1 MKESPIRYFYDTEFV
16 ENGRTIDLVS
26 FGMVAAPDWALD
38 ALIGGDLTPLIPASD
53 MRGRALATPNTGVRT
68 YYAVNADVD
77 LDALKGNDWLVRN
90 VLPHLPL
97 TGREYL
103 DTYLEYVPHDPP
115 PASTLAGVALDRTAT
130 VVKPKQVIANEVRD
144 FILAPLE
151 GNENDPRIEL
161 WADYAAYDHVALA
174 QLWGPMVDLPGG
186 IPMYTND
193 LQQLAAR
200 LGSGWKPDQAPEDA
214 HSALADAWYALEY
227 FVGLDALAAA
237 E

>member
-16 ENGRTIDLVS
+16 ENGHTIDLVS
-26 FGMVAAPDWALD
+26 FGMIAVPDWAI
-38 ALIGGDLTPLIPASD
+38 AGAIQGSAAADLPIAERVVACGLRS
-53 MRGRALATPNTGVRT
+53 

-97 TGREYL
+97 RNGGVLERYL
-103 DTYLEYVPHDPP
+103 TE
-115 PASTLAGVALDRTAT
+115 GVMGSRQNIPEAIDIVTLDRTAT

-151 GNENDPRIEL
+151 GNENDPHLEL

-174 QLWGPMVDLPGG
+174 WLWGRMADLPKG

-200 LGSGWKPDQAPEDA
+200 LGSGWHPDQAPEDT
-214 HSALADAWYALEY
+214 HSALADAWYALDY

>member
-1 MKESPIRYFYDTEFV
+1 MDYSPVRYFYDTEFI
-16 ENGRTIDLVS
+16 ENGHTIDLVS

-38 ALIGGDLTPLIPASD
+38 ALVGADLTPASD
-53 MRGRALATPNTGVRT
+53 MRERALATPNTGVRT

-77 LDALKGNDWLVRN
+77 LDALKSNTWLVRN

-97 TGREYL
+97 SNGGVLERYLTTGVVGARQNLPEAI
-103 DTYLEYVPHDPP
+103 DIVD
-115 PASTLAGVALDRTAT
+115 LDRTAT

-161 WADYAAYDHVALA
+161 WADYAAFDHVALA
-174 QLWGPMVDLPGG
+174 WLWGPMIDLPKG
-186 IPMYTND
+186 IPMFTND
-193 LQQLAAR
+193 LQQLATR
-200 LGSGWKPDQAPEDA
+200 LGSGWKPDQAPEDT
-214 HSALADAWYALEY
+214 HNALTDAWYALEY
-227 FVGLDALAAA
+227 FTGLNALAAA

>member
-1 MKESPIRYFYDTEFV
+1 MQESPIRYFYDTEFI
-16 ENGRTIDLVS
+16 ENGHTIELVS
-26 FGMVAAPDWALD
+26 FGMVAAPDWALGN
-38 ALIGGDLTPLIPASD
+38 LIGDRLNPVADARERVTA
-53 MRGRALATPNTGVRT
+53 AGVRT

-77 LDALKGNDWLVRN
+77 LDALKADDWLVRN

-97 TGREYL
+97 NRGDLVEKYIEGPTNGYPFV
-103 DTYLEYVPHDPP
+103 DLEFVD
-115 PASTLAGVALDRTAT
+115 LDRTAT

-144 FILAPLE
+144 FILAPLD
-151 GNENDPRIEL
+151 GTENDPRIEL

-174 QLWGPMVDLPGG
+174 QLWGRMIDLPNG

-200 LGSGWKPDQAPEDA
+200 LGSEWKPDQAPEDT
-214 HSALADAWYALEY
+214 HNALADAWYALEY
-227 FVGLDALAAA
+227 FLGLDALAAA

>member
-1 MKESPIRYFYDTEFV
+1 MQESPIRYFYDTEFI
-16 ENGRTIDLVS
+16 ENGKTIDLVS
-26 FGMVAAPDWALD
+26 FGMIAVPDWAIAD
-38 ALIGGDLTPLIPASD
+38 AGYGTA
-53 MRGRALATPNTGVRT
+53 ATLPIAERVVACGLRT

-77 LDALKGNDWLVRN
+77 TRALKGNAWLVRN

-97 TGREYL
+97 TGRGDL
-103 DTYLEYVPHDPP
+103 DAFLRAGDDARLPHALDD
-115 PASTLAGVALDRTAT
+115 VDLDRTAT

-151 GNENDPRIEL
+151 GNENDPRLEL

-174 QLWGPMVDLPGG
+174 QLWGRMIDLPKG

-200 LGSGWKPDQAPEDA
+200 LGSAWQPDQAPEDT
-214 HSALADAWYALEY
+214 HSALADAWYALDY

>member
-16 ENGRTIDLVS
+16 ENGKTIDLVS
-26 FGMVAAPDWALD
+26 IGIVAVPDWALA
-38 ALIGGDLTPLIPASD
+38 ALANPADLTPVSD
-53 MRGRALATPNTGVRT
+53 IRQRAAAGLVRT
-68 YYAVNADVD
+68 YYAVNADAD
-77 LDALKGNDWLVRN
+77 LDALKGDDWLVRN

-97 TGREYL
+97 NYYRKDVEAYIEVPGKPGRL
-103 DTYLEYVPHDPP
+103 PDALKYVD
-115 PASTLAGVALDRTAT
+115 LDRTAT

-144 FILAPLE
+144 FILAPLD
-151 GNENDPRIEL
+151 GTQDDPRLEL

-174 QLWGPMVDLPGG
+174 WLWGRMIDLPAG

-200 LGSGWKPDQAPEDA
+200 LGSGWKPDQAPEDT
-214 HSALADAWYALEY
+214 HNALADAWYALEY
-227 FVGLDALAAA
+227 FVGLDALAHA

>member
-16 ENGRTIDLVS
+16 ENGHTIDLVS
-26 FGMVAAPDWALD
+26 FGMIAVPDWAIAD
-38 ALIGGDLTPLIPASD
+38 AGYGAAADLPIAERVVACGL
-53 MRGRALATPNTGVRT
+53 RT

-90 VLPHLPL
+90 VLPHLPVTARKAL
-97 TGREYL
+97 DAYL
-103 DTYLEYVPHDPP
+103 ANPP
-115 PASTLAGVALDRTAT
+115 NRHPRPGIGVVDLDRTAT

-174 QLWGPMVDLPGG
+174 QLWGRMVDLPGG

-214 HSALADAWYALEY
+214 HSALADAWYALDY

>member
-1 MKESPIRYFYDTEFV
+1 MEESPIRYFYDAEFI

-26 FGMVAAPDWALD
+26 IGVIAVPDWAINRAA
-38 ALIGGDLTPLIPASD
+38 ALPMAE
-53 MRGRALATPNTGVRT
+53 RAAATGLRT

-77 LDALKGNDWLVRN
+77 LDNLKRYDWLVRN
-90 VLPHLPL
+90 VLPHLPITYRKDL
-97 TGREYL
+97 EAYTAIPGKPGRL
-103 DTYLEYVPHDPP
+103 PDAIKYVD
-115 PASTLAGVALDRTAT
+115 LDRTAT

-161 WADYAAYDHVALA
+161 WADYAAFDHVALA
-174 QLWGPMVDLPGG
+174 WLWGPMVDLPAG

-200 LGSGWKPDQAPEDA
+200 LGSAWKPDQAPEDA
-214 HSALADAWYALEY
+214 HSALTDAWYALDY
-227 FVGLDALAAA
+227 FVGLDNLAAA